1 MIDPAVL
8 QQQVEFLEVQLQD
21 SKQRELDLQRM
32 YDNVLLSLDQDSEEV
47 LIMQTKAVED
57 LKQNQIQVEIEHND
71 ALARLSAQI
80 IAYEKQLRTMKEQ
93 LEDSD
98 YRQRTQ
104 KLGYEESLMEI
115 RQEALK
121 LKSEKHQ
128 LELKLRM
135 QESGEV
141 QSRDQINKSQ
151 QMRSETHSKEIE
163 RLKEDCEHEVQA
175 VRQQTDAALIELRH
189 IYEKE
194 KKSLEAQ
201 LRKAQQ
207 ATCKMREELD
217 QEQEAKASEAKAGL
231 EKEIAVLKGARQEAE
246 VKAKKYED
254 ELRKAL
260 MKLRSKLVP
269 ELHGKCPRTPLAKTR
284 LASEPAS
291 SGPEEVKRLRCQLTT
306 CRSIIASLEVADKRS
321 KETLLQAQ
329 EEVERLQ
336 RAIRSKANEDQENK
350 GAISSTK
357 LQERLSSLLI
367 QKDIEIGSLKR
378 QIGEMKGAM
387 HLKSAMKPP
396 AYSPKGHHSRSMSYQ
411 RDIGDS
417 SAMYT
422 LGGTPEKQMAKDRY
436 EPDFGSLEEIQVAD
450 SMYRVDYIDSRN
462 TPFTQQSTLLRE
474 EASSDWSRAFRDLE
488 QKTREQSVA
497 IKELQVERDRAS
509 LDAEKLLIQ
518 LKHVKL
524 EWAIEAEGYSEREM
538 AFKMQLKQLGGE
550 ARPEKTCRVVSRHG
564 RTQSLQNSP
573 R

>member
-8 QQQVEFLEVQLQD
+8 RQQVEFLEVQLQD

-32 YDNVLLSLDQDSEEV
+32 YDSLLLSLDQDSEEV
-47 LIMQTKAVED
+47 LVMQTKAVEE
-57 LKQNQIQVEIEHND
+57 LKQTQIQVEIQHND
-71 ALARLSAQI
+71 ALARLSAQLV
-80 IAYEKQLRTMKEQ
+80 AYEKQLRTLKEQ

-98 YRQRTQ
+98 YKQRTQ
-104 KLGYEESLMEI
+104 KLGYEESMMEI

-151 QMRSETHSKEIE
+151 QMRLDTQSKEIE
-163 RLKEDCEHEVQA
+163 RLKEECEQEVQA
-175 VRQQTDAALIELRH
+175 VRQQTDAALIELRQ

-207 ATCKMREELD
+207 AVCKMREELD
-217 QEQEAKASEAKAGL
+217 QEAKASEARAGL
-231 EKEIAVLKGARQEAE
+231 EKEIAVLRGARQEAE
-246 VKAKKYED
+246 DKARRCED
-254 ELRKAL
+254 ELHKAL
-260 MKLRSKLVP
+260 MKLRSKIVP

-306 CRSIIASLEVADKRS
+306 CRSIIASLENAEKRS
-321 KETLLQAQ
+321 KETVLQAQ

-336 RAIRSKANEDQENK
+336 RVIRSKAHEDQENK
-350 GAISSTK
+350 GAVSSTK

-387 HLKSAMKPP
+387 HHKSAMKPP

-411 RDIGDS
+411 RDFVDS

-422 LGGTPEKQMAKDRY
+422 LGGTTTPEKQMAKDRY

-450 SMYRVDYIDSRN
+450 SMYRVDCNDSRN

-488 QKTREQSVA
+488 QKTREQSLA

-538 AFKMQLKQLGGE
+538 ALKMQLKQLGGQ
-550 ARPEKTCRVVSRHG
+550 AKPEKTCRVVSRHG
-564 RTQSLQNSP
+564 RSQSVQNSP